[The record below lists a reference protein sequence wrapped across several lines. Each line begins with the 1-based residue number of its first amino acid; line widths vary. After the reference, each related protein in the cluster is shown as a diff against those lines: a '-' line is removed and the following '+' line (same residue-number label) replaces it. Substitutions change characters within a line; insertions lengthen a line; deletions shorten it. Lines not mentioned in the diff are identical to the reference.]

1 MESPVA
7 VDPILTRL
15 AASRS
20 SLKVCGRIAVVG
32 LVCWLLFLVA
42 VALQCHERVGQGV
55 LTPYVAVLVWA
66 LFGVPVLLHIWPILA
81 LRRAARA
88 MADFAATPSDDS
100 AAAAL
105 RTQRV
110 YWKAA
115 ALCHLILIVWVVAD
129 MILLAVLSLQRR
141 GW

>member
-42 VALQCHERVGQGV
+42 VALQCHERVGQGRMHP
-55 LTPYVAVLVWA
+55 LIACLVWS

-81 LRRAARA
+81 LRRASQA
-88 MADFAATPSDDS
+88 MADFVDAPNEVS
-100 AAAAL
+100 AAMAL
-105 RTQRV
+105 RAQVT

-115 ALCHLILIVWVVAD
+115 ALFHLTLIAWVLWV
-129 MILLAVLSLQRR
+129 MLLLSLAP
-141 GW
+141 GLGIA

>member
-42 VALQCHERVGQGV
+42 VALQCHERVEQGV
-55 LTPYVAVLVWA
+55 LTPYVAVLVWF
-66 LFGVPVLLHIWPILA
+66 LWGVPVLLHLWPILA
-81 LRRAARA
+81 LRRVARA

-105 RTQRV
+105 RAQRV
-110 YWKAA
+110 YWKSA
-115 ALCHLILIVWVVAD
+115 ALCHLILVLWVVAY
-129 MILLAVLSLQRR
+129 LLIVNVFLGR
-141 GW
+141 

>member
-42 VALQCHERVGQGV
+42 IALQCHERVGQGV
-55 LTPYVAVLVWA
+55 LTPYAAVLVWA
-66 LFGVPVLLHIWPILA
+66 LFGVPVLLHVWPILA
-81 LRRAARA
+81 LRRASQA
-88 MADFAATPSDDS
+88 MAEFAGSPSSES

-105 RTQRV
+105 RAQGA

-115 ALCHLILIVWVVAD
+115 ALCHLTLVVWVLAD
-129 MILLAVLSLQRR
+129 VLLLAVLSVQRR
-141 GW
+141 G

>member
-42 VALQCHERVGQGV
+42 VALQCHEQVGQGRMHP
-55 LTPYVAVLVWA
+55 LIACLVWS

-129 MILLAVLSLQRR
+129 MILLAVLSVQRR